1 MLHHILIPLLVSPA
15 AAGEFKPDP
24 NLTVGVAE
32 LVSVSSQ
39 PPHLGLSG
47 LVSLDLA
54 FPIPKNGEAT
64 KWTFLT
70 STGAISTP
78 VDGNWGLF
86 AMFIADYVILDRQGE
101 VRWGR
106 YAPVPRKDLLVTT
119 EPQAGVIH
127 NAVPL
132 LGFDHGFY
140 PTVGCRVS
148 FITHHGAWLP
158 TTITLVG
165 LRGEGFS
172 PASTMLYTVRKHHG

>member
-1 MLHHILIPLLVSPA
+1 MLQHILIPLLVSPA

-32 LVSVSSQ
+32 LVSVSN
-39 PPHLGLSG
+39 PPQHLGLFG

-70 STGAISTP
+70 STGVEMAP
-78 VDGNWGLF
+78 ENGNWGLF

-106 YAPVPRKDLLVTT
+106 YAPVPRKDLLVTI

-127 NAVPL
+127 NAVPRPGG
-132 LGFDHGFY
+132 GFDHGFY
-140 PTVGCRVS
+140 PTVGCGVA
-148 FITHHGAWLP
+148 FITQHGAWIP
-158 TTITLVG
+158 TTTTSVG

-172 PASTMLYTVRKHHG
+172 QAFTMLYSTPL